1 MLDTRPAPIRIL
13 VADADASARD
23 TLVRAASAAD
33 ALAGIDVARTGR
45 ELFAL
50 LQRHTYDVLVLDT
63 LLPDIEATKLLEV
76 LTVVRRRK
84 ATRLI
89 LMADALKPSWTRLA
103 LRLHA
108 YDVLL
113 KPLRVGTV
121 TRTFESC
128 LAALR
133 PRTLLVVDPSEKA
146 RAVVQ
151 RIVRES
157 QFSAAT
163 TEAGTGRQAIR
174 TMRRQSF
181 EVALVDFGLGD
192 MPALEVA
199 CQIMARTQEATSVV
213 MMDGGEE
220 ARRGLGVFGIRS
232 VLAKPFAPV
241 ALDDALHRAL
251 GLWRPYLALALDK
264 TAVPADKPS
273 ADKPS
278 AGEPGAR
285 APARKRAA

>member
-1 MLDTRPAPIRIL
+1 MFDIRPTPVRIL
-13 VADADASARD
+13 VADAELAARE

-33 ALAGIDVARTGR
+33 PRAAIDIARTGR
-45 ELFAL
+45 ELFDL
-50 LQRHTYDVLVLDT
+50 LQRHGYDVLVLDT
-63 LLPDIEATKLLEV
+63 LLPNIEAAKLLEV
-76 LTVVRRRK
+76 LQIVRSRRS
-84 ATRLI
+84 TRLI

-103 LRLHA
+103 LRLNA

-157 QFSAAT
+157 QFAAET

-181 EVALVDFGLGD
+181 ELALVDFGLGD

-199 CQIMARTQEATSVV
+199 CQIMARTDEATSVV

-220 ARRGLGVFGIRS
+220 TRRGLNVFGIRS

-264 TAVPADKPS
+264 ATAVPEKKPAKDAS
-273 ADKPS
+273 AR
-278 AGEPGAR
+278 EPRPMRIAV
-285 APARKRAA
+285 